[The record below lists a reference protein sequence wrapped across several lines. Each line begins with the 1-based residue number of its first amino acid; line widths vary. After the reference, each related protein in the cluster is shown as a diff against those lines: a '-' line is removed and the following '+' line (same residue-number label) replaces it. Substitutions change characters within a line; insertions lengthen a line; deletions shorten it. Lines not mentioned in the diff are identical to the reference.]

1 MNEVDFVPVEI
12 TSLQYLKE
20 KMTVEVDF
28 LPEEKHQKCL
38 QSDTVLL
45 GVCGQACPNDSK
57 YKFAISLQILRKK

>member
-38 QSDTVLL
+38 QSDTILL
-45 GVCGQACPNDSK
+45 GVCGQA
-57 YKFAISLQILRKK
+57 